1 MAEIH
6 LSLDLFIVLVD
17 YLEKTKKEYKRLKK
31 QEIQNIFIKK
41 NQINLAFNRRCIMWV
56 LKI

>member
-31 QEIQNIFIKK
+31 QEIQNIFIKT
-41 NQINLAFNRRCIMWV
+41 NQINVAFNRRSIMWV